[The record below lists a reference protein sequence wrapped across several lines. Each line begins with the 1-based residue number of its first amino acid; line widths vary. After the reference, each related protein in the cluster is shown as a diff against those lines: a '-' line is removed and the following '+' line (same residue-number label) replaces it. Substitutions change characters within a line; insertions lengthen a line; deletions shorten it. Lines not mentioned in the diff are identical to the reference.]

1 MLFEITDE
9 DVQPFVYA
17 GYDGK
22 IYKLYNTSFV
32 TGKNFS
38 HTIHCNKDASVS
50 WNITYF
56 YPKLLYGVLEC
67 DIKYLTKIYGTN
79 SQLTFVAGGDDAN
92 NNGVI
97 ITDYVADSIISFSS
111 NYYPDYQSLIGINYY
126 KGTTSYLKIDGIV
139 ETGYKTRYAD
149 IIDEYKKLESYPP
162 ASYSKEYEKLTDT
175 IRYQQFAQ
183 EVKTNLAIAYTFV
196 DDWVA
201 TLSSD
206 PAYRNFEYVNNISL
220 TAGDKVTSLSES
232 AIYNPAAIKGA
243 KKIKQGEMLITVKIY
258 NEIHGTNYNSQAEI
272 NKVFK
277 PFELTMTLYD
287 NNQEV
292 TFEQTFNVV
301 GLNGSWIINEQDLQ
315 QLVYSENFAYSLY
328 FEDTTQ
334 LLKIKDLAFDNGYKL
349 FSHESDTVFSMTNMI
364 RSFMPLFELL
374 LLLIIII
381 CLVYLISFGASTI
394 KRNKYQIGVIK
405 ALGAK
410 TNNIAGIFSWQMV
423 TLGIAILLT
432 SMVSIYFVTHYANQ
446 LLVSSFVED
455 RIVNALYFDIIPFV
469 PHLVIIDLAIVMVI
483 TVLSC
488 LAPILSVHKIKPIQ
502 IIKAKE

>member
-1 MLFEITDE
+1 M
-9 DVQPFVYA
+9 
-17 GYDGK
+17 
-22 IYKLYNTSFV
+22 
-32 TGKNFS
+32 
-38 HTIHCNKDASVS
+38 
-50 WNITYF
+50 
-56 YPKLLYGVLEC
+56 
-67 DIKYLTKIYGTN
+67 
-79 SQLTFVAGGDDAN
+79 
-92 NNGVI
+92 
-97 ITDYVADSIISFSS
+97 
-111 NYYPDYQSLIGINYY
+111 
-126 KGTTSYLKIDGIV
+126 
-139 ETGYKTRYAD
+139 
-149 IIDEYKKLESYPP
+149 
-162 ASYSKEYEKLTDT
+162 
-175 IRYQQFAQ
+175 
-183 EVKTNLAIAYTFV
+183 
-196 DDWVA
+196 
-201 TLSSD
+201 
-206 PAYRNFEYVNNISL
+206 
-220 TAGDKVTSLSES
+220 TSLSES